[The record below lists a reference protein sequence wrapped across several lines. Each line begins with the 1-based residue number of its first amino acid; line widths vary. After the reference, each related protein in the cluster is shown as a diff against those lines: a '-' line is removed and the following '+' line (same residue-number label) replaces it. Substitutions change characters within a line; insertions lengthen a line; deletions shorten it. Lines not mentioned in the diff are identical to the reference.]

1 VSDGLKEGV
10 TLGVTEPVGVKE
22 GVTDGVPDFVGV
34 IEPL

>member
-1 VSDGLKEGV
+1 MNEGV